1 MKVYLY
7 TKTLPRQFCRR
18 KFRSVKSPHLKHTCI
33 IDIFGSN
40 AAQEKELCAASLT
53 VFVVFPTVVGLSV

>member
-1 MKVYLY
+1 MGSLAVASS
-7 TKTLPRQFCRR
+7 PEGG
-18 KFRSVKSPHLKHTCI
+18 VKSPHLKHTCI
-33 IDIFGSN
+33 IDISGSN